1 MNSCYQLCDHR
12 AGPDHSYLM
21 QNLTGVGK
29 GKGLNIGHWRKWT
42 PVTHMKCNPFNSQ
55 GISRVF
61 EWDIILGQDNK
72 GKWALLLLCSIVCI
86 CRDTPQ
92 HKRWVDIPLLVWAG
106 EKFPSLWK
114 EVGAGEVQGRIVD
127 VAREW
132 PQMRTNLSWDWG
144 MCKITLAGLIL
155 VSLKFRF
162 ACKIHISGYYKKLY
176 LPSNR
181 SKLVVQRN
189 KERLKQDHD
198 RQAADC
204 TPGHP
209 TSRIY
214 PCFEVEHQQLVQER
228 RGGESSRSR
237 KVQFHQKHIFH
248 LLHNPPLTRLLWAGQ
263 IGGCLQSG
271 EIGRRGQ
278 ERRECA

>member
-92 HKRWVDIPLLVWAG
+92 PK
-106 EKFPSLWK
+106 K
-114 EVGAGEVQGRIVD
+114 ELKNIQR
-127 VAREW
+127 
-132 PQMRTNLSWDWG
+132 L
-144 MCKITLAGLIL
+144 K
-155 VSLKFRF
+155 VSLELIWF
-162 ACKIHISGYYKKLY
+162 KIWTILGAYTRDGSIYHSSSEPEKNFHPDSKK
-176 LPSNR
+176 
-181 SKLVVQRN
+181 VN
-189 KERLKQDHD
+189 KIQ
-198 RQAADC
+198 
-204 TPGHP
+204 
-209 TSRIY
+209 
-214 PCFEVEHQQLVQER
+214 
-228 RGGESSRSR
+228 
-237 KVQFHQKHIFH
+237 
-248 LLHNPPLTRLLWAGQ
+248 
-263 IGGCLQSG
+263 
-271 EIGRRGQ
+271 
-278 ERRECA
+278 